1 MDGITMTEAELHS
14 LREELSELESAGRAD
29 IAARI
34 RTAREWGDLKE
45 NGEYHAAKEAQAHL
59 ETRIARLKEQLRAAV
74 IVEASGVDQVQHG
87 STVEVTDLGTQAGQR
102 FKIVSPHEA
111 DPNQGLLSS
120 SSPVAQALI
129 GHDRGDEVEI
139 EIPAGIRRL
148 RIDSIA

>member
-1 MDGITMTEAELHS
+1 MDGSAMTEAEMHS
-14 LREELSELESAGRAD
+14 LREELNDLESAGRAE

-45 NGEYHAAKEAQAHL
+45 NGEYQAAKEAQAHL
-59 ETRIARLKEQLRAAV
+59 ETRILRLRDQLRGAV
-74 IVEASGVDQVQHG
+74 IVEAGGVDQVQHG
-87 STVEVTDLGTQAGQR
+87 STVEVTDLGTQAAQR
-102 FKIVSPHEA
+102 FKIVSLHEA
-111 DPNQGLLSS
+111 DPNQGLLSA

-129 GHDRGDEVEI
+129 GHERGDEVEI

>member
-1 MDGITMTEAELHS
+1 MEGIAMTEAELNS
-14 LREELSELESAGRAD
+14 LREELNELESAGRAE

-34 RTAREWGDLKE
+34 RTAREWGDLSE

-59 ETRIARLKEQLRAAV
+59 ETRIARLRQQMRAAV
-74 IVEASGVDQVQHG
+74 IVETGGVDEVRHG
-87 STVEVTDLGTQAGQR
+87 STVEVTDLATQAVQR
-102 FKIVSPHEA
+102 FKIVAPNDA
-111 DPNQGLLSS
+111 DPKEGLLSA

-129 GHDRGDEVEI
+129 GHELGDEVEI

>member
-1 MDGITMTEAELHS
+1 MDGIAMTEAELRS
-14 LREELSELESAGRAD
+14 LREELNELESSGRAE

-59 ETRIARLKEQLRAAV
+59 ETRIARLREQMRAAV
-74 IVEASGVDQVQHG
+74 IVEAGGDDRVQHG
-87 STVEVTDLGTQAGQR
+87 STIEVTDLDTQAVQR
-102 FKIVSPHEA
+102 FKIVSPHDS
-111 DPNQGLLSS
+111 DPKQGLLSA

-129 GHDRGDEVEI
+129 GHERGDEVRI